1 MFLFVSLPPG
11 HISLYKIGDNM
22 LILNFSQEQVSRANF
37 SILFNE
43 LNLEFAKALASW

>member
-1 MFLFVSLPPG
+1 MFLFLCLPPG
-11 HISLYKIGDNM
+11 RIPLYRIGDNM

-43 LNLEFAKALASW
+43 LDLEFAKALAS